1 MQLENIKNTARRN
14 GYDLALIIY
23 YGFIVSLGAVRFPLS
38 VFQISCLSFSFITVF
53 LTQIAF
59 THFALCM
66 LSWQFF
72 LCLFFFFFLSGSIYS
87 IVVLGSRSS
96 GILLTWPNQLF
107 TPYFFDYCYFLT
119 FQASFYVLIWDSF
132 EIGQGIKTHA
142 LIKQLIY
149 LSTKSVLLM
158 RLPSIPPTTVLQ
170 AVKFINFGEKF

>member
-72 LCLFFFFFLSGSIYS
+72 LCLFFFSFWEHLFYSSSRQSFFRHPFNMAKPTVYA
-87 IVVLGSRSS
+87 
-96 GILLTWPNQLF
+96 LLLRLLL
-107 TPYFFDYCYFLT
+107 FFDFSGVFLCLDLG
-119 FQASFYVLIWDSF
+119 FFRNRLGYQDS
-132 EIGQGIKTHA
+132 
-142 LIKQLIY
+142 
-149 LSTKSVLLM
+149 
-158 RLPSIPPTTVLQ
+158 RP
-170 AVKFINFGEKF
+170 N